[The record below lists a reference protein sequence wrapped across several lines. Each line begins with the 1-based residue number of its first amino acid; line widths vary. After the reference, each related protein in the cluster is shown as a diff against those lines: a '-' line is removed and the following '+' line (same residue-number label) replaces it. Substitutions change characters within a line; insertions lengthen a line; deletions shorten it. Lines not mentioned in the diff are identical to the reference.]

1 MEKDGKVEAASH
13 ETVRRPWGEFR
24 NHYTIPGA
32 INLKTLHLLPGA
44 ILSLQRHSKRSETWM
59 LVQGD
64 ASAVCGK
71 ALDALEIHE
80 LEIDKPFRVPVGTIH
95 RLTSEKGGVIVEI
108 MYGTYEEDDI
118 ERFED
123 VYGRV

>member
-1 MEKDGKVEAASH
+1 MAAYG
-13 ETVRRPWGEFR
+13 TVYRPWGEFR
-24 NHYTIPGA
+24 NHFTIQGA
-32 INLKTLHLLPGA
+32 VHLKTLHLLPGA
-44 ILSLQRHSKRSETWM
+44 ILSLQRHSKRSETWI

-64 ASAVCGK
+64 ASAVCGEN
-71 ALDALEIHE
+71 LDTLKIHQ
-80 LEIDKPFRVPVGTIH
+80 LRIDEPFRVPVGTIH
-95 RLTSEKGGVIVEI
+95 RLTSEKGGVVVEI

>member
-1 MEKDGKVEAASH
+1 MEKDGKVEATSP
-13 ETVRRPWGEFR
+13 ETVSRPWGEFR

-32 INLKTLHLLPGA
+32 VNLKTLHLLPGA
-44 ILSLQRHSKRSETWM
+44 ILSLQRHSKRSETWI

-64 ASAVCGK
+64 AAAVCGESLNTLK
-71 ALDALEIHE
+71 NYE
-80 LEIDKPFRVPVGTIH
+80 LVIDEAFRVPVGTIH
-95 RLTSEKGGVIVEI
+95 RLTSKKGGVIVEI

>member
-1 MEKDGKVEAASH
+1 
-13 ETVRRPWGEFR
+13 
-24 NHYTIPGA
+24 
-32 INLKTLHLLPGA
+32 
-44 ILSLQRHSKRSETWM
+44 M